1 MKLILSPLYLRFA
14 KILFIGGV
22 IFLSSGIYLND
33 KFYRDK
39 IYPNTYIDNVNVSGL
54 RIEDAITKL
63 KEKSI
68 VPDHDL
74 ILVVDD
80 IKISS
85 TSAELGATINFSE
98 VSTKAFNST
107 RENSKYKTRLNLLKT
122 LFNKRHFESK
132 ITYENDKLKNL
143 INELNKN
150 IEIVGKNP
158 EISLKISGN
167 EDSVVVFKGEPGRT
181 LNIEQTAKQTEEVV
195 NNKFEESLRNGFDN
209 EEVKI
214 DAVVASTSAILSDD
228 QVNNEVERAK
238 VLVGKSITLKS
249 ENDNF
254 SLDDTKLIGFLKP
267 INQINQEKISEY
279 IEFLNKEI
287 NRSPQDAE
295 FKYDKETL
303 KVESFIPSK
312 NGLEL
317 DKVQTENL
325 IINGLVELMIKKD
338 ESDPENKSQI
348 NIEVPTKKTAPNI
361 SLEQTNDLGI
371 KELIGFGES
380 NYDHSIIN
388 RVHNVEITANRIN
401 LTIVPPKKEFSFN
414 KTIGEVSARTGY
426 RSAYVISGGK
436 TVLGDGGGVCQ
447 VSSTLFRAVLNSG
460 LEVTKR
466 LQHSYRVSYY
476 ELNSDPGFDATVYAG
491 DIDFKFVNDTDNHVL
506 ISTFVDSENRY
517 MNVELYGT
525 SDGRTTEI
533 SNYKKWDF
541 RNPPATEYYPT
552 NELAH
557 GQTKQIDWSVSGL
570 KTEFTHTI
578 KDKFGNVMSEDV
590 YYSNYRPW
598 SAKYMVGI

>member
-1 MKLILSPLYLRFA
+1 MKLSLSPLYLRFT
-14 KILFIGGV
+14 KILFVGGV

-39 IYPNTYIDNVNVSGL
+39 IYPNTYIDSVNVSGL
-54 RIEDAITKL
+54 RIEDAISKL
-63 KEKSI
+63 KSNSN
-68 VPDHDL
+68 VPNHDL
-74 ILVVDD
+74 IIVVDD

-85 TSAELGATINFSE
+85 SSAELGAAINFSE

-107 RENSKYKTRLNLLKT
+107 RESSKYKTRVNLLKSF
-122 LFNKRHFESK
+122 FNKRNLESK
-132 ITYENDKLKNL
+132 ITYESEGLKNL

-150 IEIVGKNP
+150 VEIVGKNP

-167 EDSVVVFKGEPGRT
+167 ENSIIVFKGEPGRT
-181 LNIEQTAKQTEEVV
+181 IDLEQTTKQTEDVV
-195 NNKFEESLRNGFDN
+195 NGKFEENLKKGFDN

-214 DAVVASTSAILSDD
+214 DAIVASTSAVLSED
-228 QVNNEVERAK
+228 QVKQEVERAK
-238 VLVGKSITLKS
+238 VLVGKSISLKS
-249 ENDNF
+249 ENNNF
-254 SLDDTKLIGFLKP
+254 NLDDTELISFLKP
-267 INQINQEKISEY
+267 INQINQENISKY
-279 IEFLNKEI
+279 IEYLNEEI

-295 FKYDKETL
+295 FKYDKDTL

-312 NGLEL
+312 DGLEL
-317 DKVQTENL
+317 DKIQ
-325 IINGLVELMIKKD
+325 LMLEKD
-338 ESDPENKSQI
+338 DSDPENK
-348 NIEVPTKKTAPNI
+348 NKIEIQVPTKKTAPNV

-401 LTIVPPKKEFSFN
+401 LAIIPPKKEFSFN

-447 VSSTLFRAVLNSG
+447 VSSTLFRAVLDSG

-491 DIDFKFVNDTDNHVL
+491 DIDFKFVNDTENHVL
-506 ISTFVDSENRY
+506 ISTFVNSENRY

-552 NELAH
+552 NELPH

-578 KDKFGNVMSEDV
+578 KDKLGNVMSEDV